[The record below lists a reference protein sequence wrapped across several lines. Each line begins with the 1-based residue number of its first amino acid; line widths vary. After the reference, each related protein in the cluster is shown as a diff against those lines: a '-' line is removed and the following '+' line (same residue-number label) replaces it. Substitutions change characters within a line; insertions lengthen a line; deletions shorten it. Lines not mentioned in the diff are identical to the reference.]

1 MRICF
6 FALLFIGANL
16 AHAAEIKASPQT
28 IRLAVITSDYTDK
41 KYDLEIEVDQK
52 NDLQRIKTRNVAKNK
67 VKEYGL
73 EVLNKKIVLVKA
85 LGMDLITLKCIEF
98 KPSSGC
104 DLEIKY
110 PSNLAVANFS
120 EYQAKLVR
128 TEKSWEL
135 RSQNDMKFTE
145 MRLIARKLAGL
156 LVGIKRIEIY

>member
-1 MRICF
+1 MRNYF
-6 FALLFIGANL
+6 FALVLIWANL
-16 AHAAEIKASPQT
+16 ASADEIRASPQT

-52 NDLQRIKTRNVAKNK
+52 NVLQKIKTRNVAKNK
-67 VKEYGL
+67 VKEYGIDL
-73 EVLNKKIVLVKA
+73 LSKNIVLVKA
-85 LGMDLITLKCIEF
+85 IGMDLITLKCVEF
-98 KPSSGC
+98 NPATGC

-135 RSQNDMKFTE
+135 RSQNNIKFTE
-145 MRLIARKLAGL
+145 MRLIARKVAGL